1 MMHNIYGSRAM
12 SFHKAEDYRTAI
24 RYYDTYLKLGK
35 PGTAGYKFVEE
46 SLEYVEQE
54 LFMTGL

>member
-1 MMHNIYGSRAM
+1 MTLATIS
-12 SFHKAEDYRTAI
+12 STAI
-24 RYYDTYLKLGK
+24 RYYDTYLKFGK
-35 PGTAGYKFVEE
+35 PGTTGCKFVEE

>member
-1 MMHNIYGSRAM
+1 M

-24 RYYDTYLKLGK
+24 RYYDTYLKFGK
-35 PGTAGYKFVEE
+35 PGTTGCKFVEE